1 MVRQC
6 QFANWIAREKR
17 LESAPKS
24 LNRLGGTNRKGD
36 HFLFIAYVANPS
48 FINIKLMNEDHDSQY
63 CTAIG
68 NLLRSSDIRGYQSM
82 PRMYTRLV
90 VMPKKNVAK
99 AFLHMFCSEM
109 VILLSFF

>member
-63 CTAIG
+63 FLAI
-68 NLLRSSDIRGYQSM
+68 
-82 PRMYTRLV
+82 
-90 VMPKKNVAK
+90 
-99 AFLHMFCSEM
+99 FLHGNRQSLKIE
-109 VILLSFF
+109 